1 MKALSPVP
9 SHLLALAAGS
19 DRLSTEGAGT
29 DKGLR
34 RACEDF
40 EAIFIRQMFQ
50 IMRRTIQKS
59 GLFGGGMQEEI
70 LTDLCDEQVANEIA
84 HGRGIGISQ
93 ALYRDLAKAASRRD
107 PQRRGIRQG
116 LCRVS

>member
-9 SHLLALAAGS
+9 SHLLAPAAGS
-19 DRLSTEGAGT
+19 DRLNRESAGT

-34 RACEDF
+34 KACEDF

-50 IMRRTIQKS
+50 VMRKTIQKS

-70 LTDLCDEQVANEIA
+70 LTDLCDERVADEIA

-93 ALYRDLAKAASRRD
+93 ALYRDLAAVSRTDSQRRD
-107 PQRRGIRQG
+107 VRQG